1 MEVIR
6 GREDHGASVG
16 VGGSHCSRAAAGGCV
31 RGLIDPPTLRRIS
44 RPPRLISGQ
53 NLAVL
58 PPLVRKI
65 KFLIKNEKYTVFTM
79 FLQNLGARSDLI
91 KEEKKSLIRGVI

>member
-1 MEVIR
+1 MEVII
-6 GREDHGASVG
+6 GRVEHGALVG
-16 VGGSHCSRAAAGGCV
+16 MGGSHCSRAAAGGGV
-31 RGLIDPPTLRRIS
+31 KGPIDPPTLRRI
-44 RPPRLISGQ
+44 RPPPRLISGQ

-65 KFLIKNEKYTVFTM
+65 KFLIKNEKYIVFTM

-91 KEEKKSLIRGVI
+91 KEEKSP